1 MNFDDYVEMFL
12 YFNTIL
18 PPAAVRL
25 NRVTILG
32 LTPSPGCRAVQSH
45 GFVSIIATRYNRAV
59 NDNYNGMPEAAQA
72 KAMTRAAIDG
82 NLTELN
88 LGGIR
93 QTASELALHSLAQGF
108 KPNDDYEKMLFYYH
122 PDHLG
127 SSSYIT
133 NLDGEVAQHI
143 EYVPF
148 GEVFIEERNNTWNT
162 PYLFNAKEFDE
173 ETGMYYYGA
182 RYYEPKLSLWM
193 SVDPSAEEK
202 PWLTIYCY
210 TRNNPIIL
218 VDPDG
223 RDEWEINSKGDIV
236 KQIKTDKHDAFFF
249 VSKAGKRVKGKSLSF
264 EYGTIEKAS
273 GQKTDGGTRYD
284 VYQVRGDKHA
294 KQLFESFAKNTSVE
308 WSIMQTGTEG
318 AKGLN
323 YLTTSHSEKRESGM
337 VDLFNKQLKNG
348 YTLRAFYHSHPS
360 NVLIPSNIG
369 GKYGDIPIA
378 KKMTEI
384 SNQSITFGIYGP
396 KSGEYVTF
404 GPNSKIE
411 DYSVNLEGFTV
422 TATRTTKN
430 RKNETL
436 YHIYIPYDICSLL
449 FTENNKKGVF
459 TILSDNTL

>member
-1 MNFDDYVEMFL
+1 MPLRNNRTYPYKIELRTYLKYCNGAETFYSYDPQRRRLQNLAVNAGGKTILDSALQLQSIKDNYKTFDLPYNGVDNSDYV
-12 YFNTIL
+12 N
-18 PPAAVRL
+18 
-25 NRVTILG
+25 G
-32 LTPSPGCRAVQSH
+32 K
-45 GFVSIIATRYNRAV
+45 GFSSDDDT
-59 NDNYNGMPEAAQA
+59 PEAAQA
-72 KAMTRAAIDG
+72 RAMVKTRAGEAG
-82 NLTELN
+82 TNE
-88 LGGIR
+88 R
-93 QTASELALHSLAQGF
+93 MQ
-108 KPNDDYEKMLFYYH
+108 FYYH

-133 NLDGEVAQHI
+133 NLDGEVSQHI

-323 YLTTSHSEKRESGM
+323 YLTTSHSEKSESGM